1 MIALVTMIVAIQI
14 EQQVKGG
21 CIIMKILING
31 TKEYAIS
38 NASVRYNVSVDTSI
52 LTMTA
57 PMIVGETNIYE
68 ALKNDLKSITSLLIV
83 REESTSDF
91 SEYNTIYRY
100 DRKIDEKSDTISI
113 ILVNEKDADKSGLER
128 K

>member
-1 MIALVTMIVAIQI
+1 
-14 EQQVKGG
+14 
-21 CIIMKILING
+21 MKILING